1 MRSFGNAQPVQAPAQ
16 VEEDPVHEQGCDE
29 GEPFTAVQARV
40 DALNDYYAAASADV
54 VLEHAITN
62 TFRKEIALVS
72 SFGADAAV
80 LLHMIA
86 AVDPDTPVIFLETG
100 RHFEETLQYRDA
112 LVERFGLT
120 NVRSRRPNAF
130 ALETLDPQKLLYQR
144 DPDACCALR
153 KKNVL
158 KKALTPFRAW
168 ISGRKRFQTFERRD
182 MKLFEYDNDMRIK
195 INPLAD
201 WTQADVD
208 QYFERHGLPR
218 HPLWRKGYKSIGC
231 APCTAPA
238 DRNGDARAGRWGGC
252 GKTECGIHL

>member
-1 MRSFGNAQPVQAPAQ
+1 MRSFGNAQRVYEPVEAVKGPG
-16 VEEDPVHEQGCDE
+16 VERDE
-29 GEPFTAVQARV
+29 REPFAAVQAQV

-54 VLEHAITN
+54 VLEHAIRN
-62 TFRKEIALVS
+62 VFRKEIALVS

-86 AVDPDTPVIFLETG
+86 AVDRDTPVIFLETG
-100 RHFEETLQYRDA
+100 RHFGETLQYRDA

-130 ALETLDPQKLLYQR
+130 ALEKLDPQKLLYQR

-182 MKLFEYDNDMRIK
+182 MKMFEYDNDMRIK
-195 INPLAD
+195 INLLTD
-201 WTQADVD
+201 WMQADVD

-238 DRNGDARAGRWGGC
+238 DANGDARAGRWNGC